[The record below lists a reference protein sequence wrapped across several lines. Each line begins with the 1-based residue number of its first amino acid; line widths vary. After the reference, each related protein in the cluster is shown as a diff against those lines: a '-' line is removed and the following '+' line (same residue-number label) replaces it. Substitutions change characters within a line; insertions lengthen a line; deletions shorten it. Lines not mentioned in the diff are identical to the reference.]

1 MSAHTHAPGRVG
13 LAARADT
20 RANRYHPALVLL
32 HWLLA
37 WFIIASLLFGFFVLR
52 VVPNT
57 DPHKIDM
64 LEWHMGLGMAILAAM
79 LIRLVVRWRTA
90 RPAPAGLGTPAS
102 ARAAGRAH
110 LAFYVLVVGMVVTG
124 YATALLAHLN
134 DIVFARNGAPLPPTF
149 DAYPTFHL
157 HGWIAALLA
166 ILITLHVLGG
176 LWHWLV
182 RRDGVMRRMGWG
194 GRRVEGDANV
204 PGH

>member
-1 MSAHTHAPGRVG
+1 MNAQARSAGGPVASGADRP
-13 LAARADT
+13 ARAG
-20 RANRYHPALVLL
+20 RADKYHPVLVLL

-52 VVPNT
+52 TLPNA
-57 DPHKIDM
+57 DPRKIDM
-64 LEWHMGLGMAILAAM
+64 LQWHMALGMAILAAM
-79 LIRLVVRWRTA
+79 LVRLVVRWRTA

-110 LAFYVLVVGMVVTG
+110 LAFYVLVAGMVASG
-124 YATALLAHLN
+124 YATALIAHLN
-134 DIVFARNGAPLPPTF
+134 DIVFARNGQPLPPTF
-149 DAYPTFHL
+149 DAYPTFHI

-166 ILITLHVLGG
+166 VLIALHVLGA

-194 GRRVEGDANV
+194 GRRVE
-204 PGH
+204 

>member
-1 MSAHTHAPGRVG
+1 MSRSGHRAARIGQGAQDGSGRKRG
-13 LAARADT
+13 ARADK
-20 RANRYHPALVLL
+20 YHPALVLL

-37 WFIIASLLFGFFVLR
+37 WFIIGSLLFGFFVLR
-52 VVPNT
+52 GVPNT
-57 DPHKIDM
+57 DARKLDM

-79 LIRLVVRWRTA
+79 LVRLVVRWRTT

-110 LAFYVLVVGMVVTG
+110 LAFYALVACMAGTG
-124 YATALLAHLN
+124 YATGLLAHLN

-149 DAYPTFHL
+149 DVYPTFHV

-166 ILITLHVLGG
+166 VLITLHVLGA

-194 GRRVEGDANV
+194 GRR
-204 PGH
+204 PG